1 MRMKYRLIDNG
12 VIVQEQIKD
21 FDGNE
26 EINAHRIQSDI
37 YDGMDPLHLAMTGQR
52 ALWVDA
58 VRISEDCAVTPQKE
72 H

>member
-37 YDGMDPLHLAMTGQR
+37 YDGMDPLQLAMTGQR
-52 ALWVDA
+52 VRWVDA
-58 VRISEDCAVTPQKE
+58 VRVPEEGVL
-72 H
+72 